1 MKIKNNNRQR
11 YNSIQGLR
19 SFKDTLPTKVKK
31 IIVKKG
37 EIYSKTLENWKYLV
51 GDELFQ
57 ICYPKSFKKINQR
70 NKCLL
75 IMVQRGFEIELEY
88 AKQKIIDKINYFFG
102 KEIVNII
109 KLRTFSKHI
118 DTVKDFK
125 NINASKSSLNLN
137 TNNIKNSALKNSLSE
152 FMKVYK
158 QR

>member
-1 MKIKNNNRQR
+1 MKFKIYSRQR
-11 YNSIQGLR
+11 NKSIQGLR
-19 SFKDTLPTKVKK
+19 SFKETLPTKAKR
-31 IIVKKG
+31 IIIKKG
-37 EIYSKTLENWKYLV
+37 EEYAKILDNWKYLV
-51 GDELFQ
+51 GDELFK
-57 ICYPKSFKKINQR
+57 ICYPKSFKKINQK

-75 IMVQRGFEIELEY
+75 IMVQRGFEVELEY

-125 NINASKSSLNLN
+125 NINATKSSLKLN

>member
-1 MKIKNNNRQR
+1 
-11 YNSIQGLR
+11 
-19 SFKDTLPTKVKK
+19 
-31 IIVKKG
+31 
-37 EIYSKTLENWKYLV
+37 
-51 GDELFQ
+51 
-57 ICYPKSFKKINQR
+57 
-70 NKCLL
+70 
-75 IMVQRGFEIELEY
+75 MVQRGFEIELEY

-102 KEIVNII
+102 KEIINII

-125 NINASKSSLNLN
+125 NINATKSSLKLN

>member
-75 IMVQRGFEIELEY
+75 IMVQRGFEVEL
-88 AKQKIIDKINYFFG
+88 
-102 KEIVNII
+102 
-109 KLRTFSKHI
+109 
-118 DTVKDFK
+118 
-125 NINASKSSLNLN
+125 
-137 TNNIKNSALKNSLSE
+137 
-152 FMKVYK
+152 
-158 QR
+158 

>member
-51 GDELFQ
+51 GNELFQ

-125 NINASKSSLNLN
+125 NINATKSSLKLN

>member
-51 GDELFQ
+51 GNELFK
-57 ICYPKSFKKINQR
+57 ICYPKSFKKINKK

-75 IMVQRGFEIELEY
+75 IMVQRGSEVELEY
-88 AKQKIIDKINYFFG
+88 AKKKIIDKINYFFG

>member
-51 GDELFQ
+51 GDKLFK
-57 ICYPKSFKKINQR
+57 ICYPKSFKKINQK

-125 NINASKSSLNLN
+125 NINATKIKS
-137 TNNIKNSALKNSLSE
+137 ASE
-152 FMKVYK
+152 KK
-158 QR
+158 KKK

>member
-51 GDELFQ
+51 GDKLFK
-57 ICYPKSFKKINQR
+57 ICYPKSFKKINQK

-102 KEIVNII
+102 KEIINII

-125 NINASKSSLNLN
+125 NINATKSNLKLN

>member
-51 GDELFQ
+51 GDELFK
-57 ICYPKSFKKINQR
+57 ICYPKSFKKISHK
-70 NKCLL
+70 NKCLN
-75 IMVQRGFEIELEY
+75 IMVQRGFEVEVEFS
-88 AKQKIIDKINYFFG
+88 KQKIIDKINYFFG
-102 KEIVNII
+102 KEIINII
-109 KLRTFSKHI
+109 KLKTFNKHI
-118 DTVKDFK
+118 DSVKDFK
-125 NINASKSSLNLN
+125 NVNATKSSLKID

>member
-1 MKIKNNNRQR
+1 
-11 YNSIQGLR
+11 
-19 SFKDTLPTKVKK
+19 
-31 IIVKKG
+31 
-37 EIYSKTLENWKYLV
+37 
-51 GDELFQ
+51 
-57 ICYPKSFKKINQR
+57 
-70 NKCLL
+70 
-75 IMVQRGFEIELEY
+75 MVQRGFEIELEY
-88 AKQKIIDKINYFFG
+88 SKQKIIDKINYFFG

-125 NINASKSSLNLN
+125 NINATKSSLKLN

>member
-51 GDELFQ
+51 GNELFK
-57 ICYPKSFKKINQR
+57 ICYPKSFKKISKK

-75 IMVQRGFEIELEY
+75 IMVQRGSEVELEY
-88 AKQKIIDKINYFFG
+88 AKKKIIDKINYFFG

-125 NINASKSSLNLN
+125 NINATKSSLKLN

>member
-31 IIVKKG
+31 IIVRKG

-51 GDELFQ
+51 GDKLFK
-57 ICYPKSFKKINQR
+57 ICYPKSFKKINQK

-125 NINASKSSLNLN
+125 NIDATKSNLKLN

>member
-51 GDELFQ
+51 GNELFQ

-75 IMVQRGFEIELEY
+75 IMVQRGFEVELEY

-109 KLRTFSKHI
+109 KLRAFSKHI

-125 NINASKSSLNLN
+125 NINATKSSHK
-137 TNNIKNSALKNSLSE
+137 TKHK
-152 FMKVYK
+152 
-158 QR
+158 

>member
-51 GDELFQ
+51 GDKLFK
-57 ICYPKSFKKINQR
+57 ICYPKSFKKINQK

-75 IMVQRGFEIELEY
+75 VMVQRGFEVELEY
-88 AKQKIIDKINYFFG
+88 SKQKIIDKINYFFG
-102 KEIVNII
+102 KEIINII
-109 KLRTFSKHI
+109 KLKTLDKHI
-118 DTVKDFK
+118 DSGKDFK
-125 NINASKSSLNLN
+125 NINATKSSLKLN

>member
-19 SFKDTLPTKVKK
+19 YFKDTLHTKVKK
-31 IIVKKG
+31 IIVRKG

-51 GDELFQ
+51 GDKLFK
-57 ICYPKSFKKINQR
+57 ICYPKSFKKINQK

-125 NINASKSSLNLN
+125 NINATKSNLKLN

>member
-75 IMVQRGFEIELEY
+75 IMVQRGFEVELEY

-102 KEIVNII
+102 KEIVSR
-109 KLRTFSKHI
+109 LRTQPSDPREKRLKEDLVFYNFPVFRRHFHE
-118 DTVKDFK
+118 VHWV
-125 NINASKSSLNLN
+125 SSV
-137 TNNIKNSALKNSLSE
+137 SCQVLSPSTY
-152 FMKVYK
+152 VGI
-158 QR
+158 